1 MSIVNA
7 SNVAGAVNETSIGI
21 LWNAFKMA
29 LRDLVSIIP
38 SILLALAIIAI
49 YMGIAILLNRIIR
62 RVFKLFRVDELIK
75 PLIKQVPFSLT
86 SLVVVLVDIGLG
98 ILALYSI
105 VLTLFPEQVHTTT
118 LIVSYAARVASVV
131 FLVLF
136 VFIAL
141 EAVVERIRMEAK
153 MRGFIL
159 LLILFI
165 SLVPILDI
173 TALSH
178 EVKTALAWGI
188 SIGIGLAI
196 GVFAAWFFFHE
207 ILESII
213 ESKKPKEVDSK

>member
-1 MSIVNA
+1 MTTVNA
-7 SNVAGAVNETSIGI
+7 SNMTGVVNETSIGI

-62 RVFKLFRVDELIK
+62 RVFKLFKVDELVK

-86 SLVVVLVDIGLG
+86 NLVVVLVDIGLG

-159 LLILFI
+159 LLILFL

-207 ILESII
+207 ILESLI
-213 ESKKPKEVDSK
+213 ETRKTKKE

>member
-1 MSIVNA
+1 MSMVNA
-7 SNVAGAVNETSIGI
+7 SNVTGAVNETSIGI

-159 LLILFI
+159 LLILFL

-207 ILESII
+207 ILESMI
-213 ESKKPKEVDSK
+213 ESKKAKEEK